1 MTPSNEM
8 VAQQVA
14 VAKTLLLQAVHLLD
28 NYLVSDQQLTV
39 HSQFMP
45 GSTIGIPISSR
56 LK

>member
-1 MTPSNEM
+1 M